1 MDYKTTAEPKA
12 WAGEVPVFCAHDD
25 IVDVLTLIPNP
36 KNPNTHPEEQV
47 ELLGRIIRATGWRQ
61 PITVS
66 KRSGFIVKG
75 HGRHLAAQ
83 AAGLTK
89 VPVDYQEYAS
99 EAEEYADLVA
109 DNRLAE
115 LSEIDKAM
123 MADVFKEIDPAEI
136 PVELTGYTEE
146 EFDDLKDLF
155 SDKEI
160 IEEIEEDMVPPAEI
174 DEESFTKPGD
184 VWLLGR
190 HKLICGD
197 STKMATYKALMG
209 DEVAKLIITDPPY
222 NVDYTGATEARMK
235 IKNDSMDDAS
245 FRRFLTDAFT
255 SMATYAE
262 PGAAFYIWHAD
273 SEGLNF
279 RLAAKEAGFKV
290 RECLIWVKNQLCLGR
305 ADYQWIHE
313 PCLYGWKDGAGHY
326 FIDDRKQTTVHEAQ
340 CLDLAK
346 LTKQELV
353 ALISQYMPPPES
365 QTTIIREKKPLRS
378 DLHPTM
384 KPIKLISRIMMNSSK
399 HDWIVLDPFSGSG
412 TTLITAEKTGRI
424 ARCIEL
430 DEHYCDVIVKR
441 YVMTTGRRDIKL
453 IRNGEEMP
461 ANAVSEIFAGLD
473 EEEADE

>member
-89 VPVDYQEYAS
+89 VPVDYQDYAS

-123 MADVFKEIDPAEI
+123 MADVFKEIDPTEI

-209 DEVAKLIITDPPY
+209 EEVAKLIITDPPY

-326 FIDDRKQTTVHEAQ
+326 FIDDRKQTTVYDGAGARHFKADEGRAGGHV
-340 CLDLAK
+340 AK
-346 LTKQELV
+346 GAPAEGATD
-353 ALISQYMPPPES
+353 Y
-365 QTTIIREKKPLRS
+365 
-378 DLHPTM
+378 DHP
-384 KPIKLISRIMMNSSK
+384 
-399 HDWIVLDPFSGSG
+399 
-412 TTLITAEKTGRI
+412 
-424 ARCIEL
+424 
-430 DEHYCDVIVKR
+430 
-441 YVMTTGRRDIKL
+441 
-453 IRNGEEMP
+453 GEEAAQVGP
-461 ANAVSEIFAGLD
+461 APD
-473 EEEADE
+473 DEADQADKPNHDQLQQARLDRSRSIQRKRHDAHHGREDGADRTMHRTRRALLRRYRQALRHDDRAARHQAHP

>member
-12 WAGEVPVFCAHDD
+12 WAGEVPVFCAHDN

-47 ELLGRIIRATGWRQ
+47 ELLGRIIMATGWRQ

-89 VPVDYQEYAS
+89 VPVDYQDYAS

-123 MADVFKEIDPAEI
+123 MADVFKEIDPTEI

-174 DEESFTKPGD
+174 DEEPFTKPGD

-222 NVDYTGATEARMK
+222 NVDYTGGTEARMK

-340 CLDLAK
+340 SLDLAK

-353 ALISQYMPPPES
+353 ALISQYMPPPRKS
-365 QTTIIREKKPLRS
+365 N
-378 DLHPTM
+378 DDHP
-384 KPIKLISRIMMNSSK
+384 
-399 HDWIVLDPFSGSG
+399 
-412 TTLITAEKTGRI
+412 
-424 ARCIEL
+424 
-430 DEHYCDVIVKR
+430 
-441 YVMTTGRRDIKL
+441 
-453 IRNGEEMP
+453 GEEAAP
-461 ANAVSEIFAGLD
+461 VGSAPD
-473 EEEADE
+473 DEADQAHKPDHDEFEQARLDRSRPIQRKRHDAHHGREDWADRPVHRTRRALLRRYRQALRHDDRAARHQAHP